1 MKKVLY
7 LFSILI
13 FAYIGYILV
22 PKQVFLSGF
31 WWLAIPFIVSFALVT
46 TCTIRNLRLRFQN
59 SGGKKGLLAS
69 FFGFGALQVCGLS
82 AYACSTA
89 LGFSILASVLPHS
102 FLLIFQQYSVLII
115 LISII
120 VQIYALFQ
128 LDCIKL
134 LKK

>member
-1 MKKVLY
+1 MKKVIY
-7 LFSILI
+7 LFLILI
-13 FAYIGYILV
+13 FLIIGYILV

-59 SGGKKGLLAS
+59 GGGKKGLLAS

-89 LGFSILASVLPHS
+89 LGFSILASILPHS
-102 FLLIFQQYSVLII
+102 ILVIFQQYSVFII
-115 LISII
+115 LISIV

-128 LDCIKL
+128 LDCVKL